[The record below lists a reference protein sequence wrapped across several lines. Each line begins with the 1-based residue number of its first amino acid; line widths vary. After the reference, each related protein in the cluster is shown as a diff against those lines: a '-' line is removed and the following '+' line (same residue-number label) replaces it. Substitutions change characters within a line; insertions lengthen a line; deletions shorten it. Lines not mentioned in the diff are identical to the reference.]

1 MTDIFAIQ
9 YFTPLLIAFFVILL
23 IREYVSFRKIL
34 TLKYITTPLVTCSII
49 FTCFQ
54 ALNVQGIHYF
64 SFMVMLGLLLSLVA
78 DTLLMIEEVN
88 LFLQGLVYFLF
99 AHVAYIAAFSTGY
112 VFYTWNIPLALVILA
127 AALLY
132 YREIWKARGTHYIP
146 ALVYMIILGSML
158 FFAVTSLNN
167 GINQRGLFLTVGA
180 VFFVLS
186 DIVLGYNTFIRPIPH
201 STVLTWSLY
210 APAQMF
216 IAISCYY

>member
-78 DTLLMIEEVN
+78 DTLLMIE
-88 LFLQGLVYFLF
+88 
-99 AHVAYIAAFSTGY
+99 
-112 VFYTWNIPLALVILA
+112 
-127 AALLY
+127 
-132 YREIWKARGTHYIP
+132 
-146 ALVYMIILGSML
+146 
-158 FFAVTSLNN
+158 
-167 GINQRGLFLTVGA
+167 
-180 VFFVLS
+180 
-186 DIVLGYNTFIRPIPH
+186 
-201 STVLTWSLY
+201 
-210 APAQMF
+210 
-216 IAISCYY
+216 